1 MLDLT
6 RYGDVFVLR
15 MTAGE
20 NRFNP
25 ASLGALSAALDEVEA
40 AEGPVAL
47 VTTGEGKFYSNGLDL
62 DWLLGEGAAE
72 FPAFVGT
79 VHRFLGRLLAFPV
92 PTVAA
97 LNGHTFAA
105 GAMMA
110 LAQDLRVVRADRGFF
125 CLPEVDIR
133 IPFTEAMAALLQA
146 KLPQPVRHEAMA
158 LGRRYGGEDAV
169 RLGIASAAHAED
181 EVLPAAVAAAAELA
195 AKDRATLQ
203 AIKRTMYAP
212 ALALLEAD

>member
-1 MLDLT
+1 MLDLS
-6 RYGDVFVLR
+6 RDGDVFVLR

-25 ASLGALSAALDEVEA
+25 TSLEALNGALDEVVA
-40 AEGPVAL
+40 AEGPCAL

-62 DWLLGEGAAE
+62 DWLLGPGAAE
-72 FPAFVGT
+72 FPAFVDA

-110 LAQDLRVVRADRGFF
+110 LAQDVRVQRADRGFF

-133 IPFTEAMAALLQA
+133 IPFTDAMAALIQA
-146 KLPQPVRHEAMA
+146 KLPQPVVHEAMA
-158 LGRRYGGEDAV
+158 FGRRYGGDEAV
-169 RLGIASAAHAED
+169 ARGIATAACAED
-181 EVLPAAVAAAAELA
+181 EVLPAAIAAAQALA
-195 AKDRATLQ
+195 GKDRATLQ

-212 ALALLEAD
+212 ALALLESG

>member
-1 MLDLT
+1 MLDLS
-6 RYGDVFVLR
+6 RQGDVFVLR

-25 ASLGALSAALDEVEA
+25 TSIAALTSALDEVEA
-40 AEGPVAL
+40 AAGPVAL

-62 DWLLGEGAAE
+62 DWLLGPGAAE
-72 FPAFVGT
+72 FPAFVDT

-110 LAQDLRVVRADRGFF
+110 LAHDVRVQRADRGFF

-133 IPFTEAMAALLQA
+133 IPFTEAMAALIQA
-146 KLPQPVRHEAMA
+146 KLPQPAVHDAMA
-158 LGRRYGGEDAV
+158 LGRRYGGHEA
-169 RLGIASAAHAED
+169 LAAGIVSTAAAED
-181 EVLPAAVAAAAELA
+181 ELLPIAVAAAQDLA
-195 AKDRATLQ
+195 AKDRTTLQ
-203 AIKRTMYAP
+203 AIKRTMYAS
-212 ALALLEAD
+212 ALALLE